1 MAQIWEAVKDPEKAI
16 DGVKQSAIDSAGEA
30 GQAWIEGVTTRAG
43 EIFLDWFTQTID
55 SLAFGGM
62 MIGCF
67 LYMLGLKKGGQA
79 TWISL
84 AVWFTLKVLLW
95 CGA

>member
-1 MAQIWEAVKDPEKAI
+1 MKVIEDA
-16 DGVKQSAIDSAGEA
+16 KQGAIDSAGEA
-30 GQAWIEGVTTRAG
+30 GKAWIEGVITRAG
-43 EIFLDWFTQTID
+43 EIFLDWFTQAID
-55 SLAFGGM
+55 NLALGGM
-62 MIGCF
+62 MVGCF

-79 TWISL
+79 TWVSL